1 MARPTPAAA
10 LAPSGTRLMA
20 STPQPMA
27 VSTAPAAMRLLTK
40 WLACCDEPH
49 WQSTVVAATS

>member
-10 LAPSGTRLMA
+10 LAPSGTRLIA
-20 STPQPMA
+20 STPQPIAESM
-27 VSTAPAAMRLLTK
+27 APAAMRLLTK
-40 WLACCDEPH
+40 WLACWDDPH

>member
-20 STPQPMA
+20 STPHPIA
-27 VSTAPAAMRLLTK
+27 VSTAPAAIRLFTK

>member
-20 STPQPMA
+20 STPHPMA
-27 VSTAPAAMRLLTK
+27 ASTAPAAIRLFTK